1 MNYLISLG
9 IGLLVGVL
17 YAVLDFRSP
26 APPAIALIGLL
37 GMQLGEQLF
46 PLAATCCSSGCTD
59 RRDDTEPPMKA
70 LQFDRTGDLAA
81 LKLVDML
88 DPLPAADEVRVEIR
102 AAGLNPSDVKNVLG
116 RFPYTTLPR
125 VPGRDF
131 AGVVVEGP
139 KALLGQAVW
148 GTGREPG
155 FFRDG
160 SHAQFLTLPAAGVTL
175 KPESLSFAQAAS
187 CGVPY
192 STAWDALQRS
202 QVKAGTRLLV
212 IGANG
217 AVGKAAL
224 ALAKAL
230 GAEAIG
236 AVRREEQRQALEAQ
250 GIAALLLGEPA
261 ELAAQVEGIFPGGA
275 EVIFDTTGFWLEA
288 AVPAL
293 AAFGRLAI
301 IAAPADGH
309 VRLPALNLYRRG
321 GSVVGINSL
330 LYGVEACAGFL
341 DAFGKLFDQ
350 GRLPLPDG
358 LREVPLEQGV
368 EQYRAVNEGTCEKII
383 LVP

>member
-1 MNYLISLG
+1 
-9 IGLLVGVL
+9 
-17 YAVLDFRSP
+17 
-26 APPAIALIGLL
+26 
-37 GMQLGEQLF
+37 
-46 PLAATCCSSGCTD
+46 
-59 RRDDTEPPMKA
+59 MKA

-81 LKLVDML
+81 LKLVDMP
-88 DPLPAADEVRVEIR
+88 DPPPAADEVRVEIR

-160 SHAQFLTLPAAGVTL
+160 SHAQFLTLPAAGVAL

-358 LREVPLEQGV
+358 LREVPGGERRHLREDHPGALRSGRNPGGTRRDSAV
-368 EQYRAVNEGTCEKII
+368 RKATPRRPRACGRCAPPPAACSARGTGTCSRSSCRSRRAVAGAARRWDWCR
-383 LVP
+383 PGCR